1 MRSTLLGEE
10 ALELARSIGDPRLV
24 REALSA
30 LGHATPSPEARRAL
44 YLEALACHRQLGDSY
59 SACGDF
65 LMLANLAMDD
75 RDLDSARSHFEEAIA
90 AAEEGGFSQALIGG
104 LWNNLG
110 LVLLY
115 QEEFEEAALLS
126 RKALIA
132 SRRRGRRTREG
143 AFELYILACCA
154 TRTGNY
160 REAAQLTGAH
170 DAIDAEI
177 IAAVPVGAYWWS
189 PFELE
194 VRNDNRARLREA
206 LGEIEFA
213 QAYAIGARLNF
224 EEAIDLALV
233 RSAPA

>member
-1 MRSTLLGEE
+1 
-10 ALELARSIGDPRLV
+10 
-24 REALSA
+24 
-30 LGHATPSPEARRAL
+30 
-44 YLEALACHRQLGDSY
+44 
-59 SACGDF
+59 
-65 LMLANLAMDD
+65 MLANLAMDD
-75 RDLDSARSHFEEAIA
+75 RDLDIARSHFEEAIA